1 MRIISLISNVI
12 LLINVI
18 LFFVFLFR
26 KGKPYKVFSFYL
38 LGIFC
43 IQSVTIIMA
52 RLSLN
57 NIYISHI
64 YFIFQFISLS
74 YFYLLLMKDKIQK
87 LVVMVGFATVLLTLL
102 IQYLLNFEAVFYKFN
117 LFEVFITSIVLVLFA
132 ALHYYNMLSNKKQLM
147 YVNSGVLIYL
157 MASSLLFI
165 AGNYLI
171 NASQQ
176 LTKWIWIINAS
187 MYLIY
192 QLLIFIEWRQTY
204 QIAKLR

>member
-1 MRIISLISNVI
+1 
-12 LLINVI
+12 
-18 LFFVFLFR
+18 
-26 KGKPYKVFSFYL
+26 
-38 LGIFC
+38 
-43 IQSVTIIMA
+43 
-52 RLSLN
+52 
-57 NIYISHI
+57 
-64 YFIFQFISLS
+64 
-74 YFYLLLMKDKIQK
+74 
-87 LVVMVGFATVLLTLL
+87 
-102 IQYLLNFEAVFYKFN
+102 
-117 LFEVFITSIVLVLFA
+117 
-132 ALHYYNMLSNKKQLM
+132 M